1 MFFDWK
7 VDKLQ
12 TMMWDFVGWLMNNK
26 EVLNSP
32 EAKKIE
38 EEASLERHSIF
49 WEVVES
55 ISSRYTPGMS
65 KLFDM
70 FSSVG
75 IREWD
80 PEVIAWQNEF
90 EGITGWTLV
99 CPDKYL
105 KPAGDFVLNLPG
117 FIPFVKWWPFGG
129 PVKAKLLAALD
140 KDPKN
145 VDPDLVV
152 NMVRTMHQDTFSL
165 LWTWIKKIIGK

>member
-1 MFFDWK
+1 
-7 VDKLQ
+7 
-12 TMMWDFVGWLMNNK
+12 
-26 EVLNSP
+26 
-32 EAKKIE
+32 
-38 EEASLERHSIF
+38 
-49 WEVVES
+49 
-55 ISSRYTPGMS
+55 
-65 KLFDM
+65 
-70 FSSVG
+70 
-75 IREWD
+75 
-80 PEVIAWQNEF
+80 
-90 EGITGWTLV
+90 V

-165 LWTWIKKIIGK
+165 L